1 MTPPSPS
8 YPFEMIAA
16 DYFHLDGW
24 NYLVLSD
31 RYSGW
36 ISVYRTGRCEYDAN
50 RLVEALKEHFISWG
64 VAAECASDIF
74 DEKSAESLCAKTWI
88 ECEKLFLL
96 SLSKKTHTFFMFFLI
111 YSCPGQLKDLF
122 QNSHSLFISLL
133 RGPLGQR
140 YKF

>member
-1 MTPPSPS
+1 MRNAPSQPAGPPSPS
-8 YPFEMIAA
+8 YQFEMIAA

-36 ISVYRTGRCEYDAN
+36 ISVYRTGWCEYDAN

-74 DEKSAESLCAKTWI
+74 DEKSAETLCAKTWI
-88 ECEKLFLL
+88 ECEKLLSTKRNFSRHYLL
-96 SLSKKTHTFFMFFLI
+96 YHEGRM
-111 YSCPGQLKDLF
+111 QLKVILAFPCIVNRD
-122 QNSHSLFISLL
+122 
-133 RGPLGQR
+133 
-140 YKF
+140 